1 MATHSSTLFFK
12 YNNVPFYFLLFLVFI
27 YFILYIIYIYIY
39 IFFFFFTLNYCIGFA
54 IHQYESATGVHMFQF
69 HGQRSLVGCSPWDH

>member
-27 YFILYIIYIYIY
+27 LFYIYIY
-39 IFFFFFTLNYCIGFA
+39 FLLYNI
-54 IHQYESATGVHMFQF
+54 V
-69 HGQRSLVGCSPWDH
+69 LVLPYINMNLPRVYTCSNSMGRGAW